1 MDSSRAESYDVPI
14 KGILM
19 PCQLHARIERL
30 GRAHYITI
38 TGEDGTCIVAT
49 MFSEDSAR
57 KFCAKHGVE
66 TENITLVLL
75 GGYK

>member
-1 MDSSRAESYDVPI
+1 MI
-14 KGILM
+14 T
-19 PCQLHARIERL
+19 LHARIERL
-30 GRAHYITI
+30 GRTHFITI

-57 KFCAKHGVE
+57 KFCAKHEVE

-75 GGYK
+75 GGYIERVLY

>member
-1 MDSSRAESYDVPI
+1 MI
-14 KGILM
+14 T
-19 PCQLHARIERL
+19 LHARIERL
-30 GRAHYITI
+30 GRTHFITI

-57 KFCAKHGVE
+57 KFCAKHEVE

-75 GGYK
+75 RVYE

>member
-1 MDSSRAESYDVPI
+1 M
-14 KGILM
+14 LT
-19 PCQLHARIERL
+19 LHARIERL
-30 GRAHYITI
+30 GRAYFITI

-57 KFCAKHGVE
+57 KFCAKHEVE

-75 GGYK
+75 GGHE

>member
-1 MDSSRAESYDVPI
+1 MI
-14 KGILM
+14 T
-19 PCQLHARIERL
+19 LHARIERL
-30 GRAHYITI
+30 GRGWCGVTPTTYFITI

-57 KFCAKHGVE
+57 KFCAKHEVE

-75 GGYK
+75 CS